1 MRMYTRQNDTNRNPS
16 KLRFFTVECLAVD
29 GDPWFKGVDV
39 ATSLGYLRPCDTV
52 YDHVPHKFKKTRT
65 LLSSA
70 SSVLKM
76 QMLDPNDGKVM
87 FTSGLEVKML
97 QPSWAMPTRYK
108 H

>member
-1 MRMYTRQNDTNRNPS
+1 
-16 KLRFFTVECLAVD
+16 
-29 GDPWFKGVDV
+29 
-39 ATSLGYLRPCDTV
+39 
-52 YDHVPHKFKKTRT
+52 
-65 LLSSA
+65 
-70 SSVLKM
+70 M